1 MQGLKGIF
9 QQNHGNKIEAVSCA
23 ELIME
28 FNAIKRE
35 LKEELNKLTLAE
47 SKIDVSLSQYFG
59 LPSAEAPTSGMSF
72 ESRDL
77 SNGLVKIESAAPMFE
92 AMLQDSKK
100 LALQVEEG
108 GSLSDRLS
116 SIVRRLDVIQIR
128 AQQAL
133 ACTEDIMNMKDY
145 KIKLCSAIENDDLVQ
160 AVAYIRQVQEI
171 DVKAASASDDYH
183 FIMEKKKEVREL
195 VRKRFNGALERSDD
209 IKIVMSLCPLLNTL
223 ELENEARDD
232 FIKYVEKSLL
242 IKISGSDDK
251 AAKGTADEA
260 TGYANTLLDIFN
272 TAFLIIQ
279 QNLPM
284 IIQGMENSHGD
295 VYFIRRLHA
304 RCEDQAGSVLKRY
317 MKFRRMRELIE
328 FTNGQVTT
336 PTAAAHHWTVAE
348 VHSIMD
354 ELALH
359 IQYCTRYLKYLRHIC
374 KGAETKKRKAVTS
387 TATTANNSEDSTS
400 SSVAVPS
407 ANLGVEKVFPGPTP
421 FDKMKDE
428 LVNKYYL
435 EGEKWLMRQGVRNIL
450 PDNIEEGIGMR
461 LDESFFVLQKC
472 SLRAIATNDIH
483 SACSIIHFISEL
495 ISTDLL
501 VQATQLLVNS
511 SSKVGTIMQDHMT
524 QFKRITL
531 DKSSLPEASFNKSSS
546 HTISSGFK
554 TALLSIGSTAAATR
568 EEANKDNS
576 IQLHEDGGF
585 YIASSG
591 HDLSDPWGV
600 SNLLEAFS
608 LMELCSRY
616 TDRLGSDIWKA
627 GQGVFGDEDETG
639 SESLGAGGKSGKTG
653 GSSSGASK
661 ALAGLSSIERL
672 KQCKDEIDSL
682 KLSFSKV
689 LLLLSLVCL
698 RFLTS
703 FCILE
708 SKAGG

>member
-1 MQGLKGIF
+1 
-9 QQNHGNKIEAVSCA
+9 
-23 ELIME
+23 ME
-28 FNAIKRE
+28 FGTVKRE
-35 LKEELNKLTLAE
+35 LKDELNKLISAE
-47 SKIDVSLSQYFG
+47 SKIDASLSQYFG
-59 LPSAEAPTSGMSF
+59 LPNGDAPSSGMSF

-77 SNGLVKIESAAPMFE
+77 SNGLAKIESAAPLFE

-100 LALQVEEG
+100 LALQVEDG

-116 SIVRRLDVIQIR
+116 SIVRRLDMIQIR

-195 VRKRFNGALERSDD
+195 VRQRFNGALEKSDD

-242 IKISGSDDK
+242 VKISGSDDK

-284 IIQGMENSHGD
+284 IIQGMENSYGD
-295 VYFIRRLHA
+295 IYFIRRLHA

-317 MKFRRMRELIE
+317 MKFRRMRELIDY
-328 FTNGQVTT
+328 TNSHVTT
-336 PTAAAHHWTVAE
+336 PASGTADRHIWTVAE

-374 KGAETKKRKAVTS
+374 KGAETKKRRGAIANTAVHT
-387 TATTANNSEDSTS
+387 EDAS
-400 SSVAVPS
+400 SSAASGAAV
-407 ANLGVEKVFPGPTP
+407 GVEKVFPGPTP

-435 EGEKWLMRQGVRNIL
+435 EGEKWLMRQAVRNIL
-450 PDNIEEGIGMR
+450 PDSIEEGIGMR

-483 SACSIIHFISEL
+483 SACSILHFISEL

-501 VQATQLLVNS
+501 AQATQLLLNS

-531 DKSSLPEASFNKSSS
+531 DRSNLPEASFGKSASN
-546 HTISSGFK
+546 TIISSGLK
-554 TALLSIGSTAAATR
+554 TAFLGIGGSAAA
-568 EEANKDNS
+568 AAAADAKDNN
-576 IQLHEDGGF
+576 IHLHEDGGF
-585 YIASSG
+585 WVSSG
-591 HDLSDPWGV
+591 GAGNDLSDPWGV
-600 SNLLEAFS
+600 SALLEAFS

-616 TDRLGSDIWKA
+616 TDRLGSDIWKS
-627 GQGVFGDEDETG
+627 GQGVFTDEDD
-639 SESLGAGGKSGKTG
+639 SSDNSIG
-653 GSSSGASK
+653 GSSAVAGAGKAAKGAVVGGGGVVGSK
-661 ALAGLSSIERL
+661 GLGVGLSSIERL
-672 KQCKDEIDSL
+672 RQCKEEIDSL

-689 LLLLSLVCL
+689 SLGH
-698 RFLTS
+698 FW
-703 FCILE
+703 
-708 SKAGG
+708 